1 MEMTMIFKKFLRKI
15 IRRRVKTRLITS
27 STFLRWLNTAFFGAI
42 SAYNQS
48 RRNRGGRGYHPPSP
62 DYGRLVK
69 SKETW
74 LIGVCANQYDVVMF
88 NSSPKLSYRPKQK
101 QILQKRA
108 FNPSRCRF
116 LSLHISIEGRGA
128 DYAHPISTCTPQIF
142 RPSYG
147 PDILPRLW
155 PPKIFCLTSAIVSCA
170 LSVVLLGWDTN
181 KPKHLRK
188 SNKRFL
194 QE

>member
-1 MEMTMIFKKFLRKI
+1 MFIWHFSVINGLKMKTTMIFKKFFRKI

-48 RRNRGGRGYHPPSP
+48 RRNRGAGDTIHHP
-62 DYGRLVK
+62 
-69 SKETW
+69 
-74 LIGVCANQYDVVMF
+74 QYDVVMF
-88 NSSPKLSYRPKQK
+88 NSSPELSYRPKQK
-101 QILQKRA
+101 QISQKRA

-116 LSLHISIEGRGA
+116 LSLHIPIEGRGA
-128 DYAHPISTCTPQIF
+128 DYAQPISTCTPRIF